1 MFFFFLLAILLV
13 TIIAVHTSRIGIEV
27 EDLVI
32 DTEQKEKLSKES
44 KIWIYLILFKK
55 IKLFK
60 KNVLEMKRPNLKI
73 ESKNIE
79 IQVIKALKNI
89 DVDIEQIDLSIQI
102 GIQDAA
108 VTAIITGMIWT
119 ILGIVIKKQGYE
131 VVPIYSNKNLLK
143 IKLKGIFSIYLMQYI
158 YKLIK
163 RKIFERKV
171 EVKNEWTS
179 NRKSYDDCN
188 E

>member
-13 TIIAVHTSRIGIEV
+13 IIIAVHTSRIGIEV

-60 KNVLEMKRPNLKI
+60 KNVLEMKMPNLKI
-73 ESKNIE
+73 ESKDIE
-79 IQVIKALKNI
+79 IQAIDALKNI

-108 VTAIITGMIWT
+108 VTAI
-119 ILGIVIKKQGYE
+119 VKKQGYE

-163 RKIFERKV
+163 RKIFEKKV
-171 EVKNEWTS
+171 EVENE
-179 NRKSYDDCN
+179 
-188 E
+188 